1 MKLWKA
7 GALIAGWFAIAG
19 SVCAQEDMRRFKLTP
34 FNEMTPE
41 QRVYADATMSGPVAA
56 TGGAAVIPGAAFL
69 GSPFNVYLRSP
80 VLAEHL
86 RKVFEHVRFK
96 SSLPP
101 RLNELAILVTARQW
115 TAQYEWVAHHR
126 LALKAGLNPA
136 VADDLAQGRRPAGM
150 QEDEAIVY
158 DFSHELHTKH
168 AVSDAVFKAAV
179 DKFGEQG
186 VVDLIAVNGIYVLTA
201 MILNVDRTPIPGG
214 GKPPLAILK

>member
-1 MKLWKA
+1 MKICKA
-7 GALIAGWFAIAG
+7 GVLIAGLLVIAG
-19 SVCAQEDMRRFKLTP
+19 SACAQEELRRFKLTP
-34 FNEMTPE
+34 FSEMTPE
-41 QRVYADATMSGPVAA
+41 QRVYADATLAGPVSA
-56 TGGAAVIPGAAFL
+56 TGSAAVVPGATSL

-80 VLAEHL
+80 VLAENL

-96 SSLPP
+96 STLPP

-115 TAQYEWVAHHR
+115 TAQYEWLAHHR

-136 VADDLAQGRRPAGM
+136 IAEDIAQGRRPTGM
-150 QEDEAIVY
+150 QEDEAIIY
-158 DFSHELHTKH
+158 DFSYELHTKH

-186 VVDLIAVNGIYVLTA
+186 VMDLIAVNGIYVLTA
-201 MILNVDRTPIPGG
+201 MVLNVDRTPIANG

>member
-1 MKLWKA
+1 MNILTA
-7 GALIAGWFAIAG
+7 GFLIAGLACMAG
-19 SVCAQEDMRRFKLTP
+19 PVAAQEDLRRFKLTP
-34 FNEMTPE
+34 FSEMTPA
-41 QRVYADATMSGPVAA
+41 QRIYADATVAGPVAA
-56 TGGAAVIPGAAFL
+56 TGGAAVVPGAAFL
-69 GSPFNVYLRSP
+69 GSPFNVYMRSP

-115 TAQYEWVAHHR
+115 TAQYEWIAHHR

-136 VADDLAQGRRPAGM
+136 VAEDIAQGRRPAAM
-150 QEDEAIVY
+150 QEDEAIIY
-158 DFSHELHTKH
+158 DFSHELHTNH

-214 GKPPLAILK
+214 GKPALPILK